1 MLQNSVLME
10 FQVKK
15 QNIQKP
21 TLIKILQSNEKQFQQ
36 KRKISGFRK
45 MIKSR
50 RSMMAFHR
58 PFQMGGP
65 VSILNKFCVQ

>member
-10 FQVKK
+10 LHVKK
-15 QNIQKP
+15 KNIQKP

-50 RSMMAFHR
+50 IMTAFHR
-58 PFQMGGP
+58 PFQMGGTA
-65 VSILNKFCVQ
+65 SILNKFCVQ